1 MEICKGKR
9 AERIIKEMYSEMKE
23 TAKKIDMLLED
34 LDNTFSKIETTEI
47 RNDLDY
53 LYKKLESLK
62 DEIESYCIGDCSL
75 CPEKC
80 DVMCDIDCYECI
92 RFFKCIEE
100 KKVSRMI
107 FD

>member
-1 MEICKGKR
+1 MELCKGKR
-9 AERIIKEMYSEMKE
+9 AEKIIKEMYSEMKE
-23 TAKKIDMLLED
+23 IAKRIDRLLED
-34 LDNTFSKIETTEI
+34 LNNIFSKTDFAEV

-62 DEIESYCIGDCSL
+62 DGINSYCIEDCSI

-80 DVMCDIDCYECI
+80 DLLCNTDCHECP
-92 RFFKCIEE
+92 RFFKCISE
-100 KKVSRMI
+100 KKISRMV

>member
-1 MEICKGKR
+1 MEMCKGKR

-23 TAKKIDMLLED
+23 IAKKIDRLLED
-34 LDNTFSKIETTEI
+34 LNNTFSKTDFAEV

-62 DEIESYCIGDCSL
+62 TRIDSYCIEDCSL
-75 CPEKC
+75 CIANCEIVC
-80 DVMCDIDCYECI
+80 DVDCYECV
-92 RFFKCIEE
+92 RFFKCLQE
-100 KKVSRMI
+100 KKVSRMV